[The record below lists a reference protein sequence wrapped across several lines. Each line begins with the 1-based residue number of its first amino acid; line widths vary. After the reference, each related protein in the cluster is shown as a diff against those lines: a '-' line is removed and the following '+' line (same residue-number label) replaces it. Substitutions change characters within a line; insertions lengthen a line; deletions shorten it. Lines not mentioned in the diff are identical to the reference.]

1 MELEIGKNLEK
12 FLENNGF
19 NSLNEKWEDLI
30 SLIEG
35 FFKNDIEKISVEIL
49 KLEGGDSINI
59 WINKKKY
66 IGTKSYD

>member
-49 KLEGGDSINI
+49 KSEGGDSINI